1 LIKAESS
8 NMKSA
13 DACKISERA
22 TIRKAMDAINRG
34 KCHLAL
40 VVDDLDRLVGIVS
53 DGDVRRA
60 LLRSLTIDHPIR
72 EVMNRSPITVTSADS
87 AERVRQLLH
96 RFLLTAVPMVDDDG
110 RVLGLIT
117 PFEAA
122 ADVALVKSPVAVIM
136 AGGEG
141 RRLRPLTKDVP
152 KPMLV
157 IGDRPLLEQVICR
170 LEQSGITRI
179 FLAINYLGK
188 VIRDHFGDGGKFGVQ
203 IEYLEERQRLG
214 TAGALSMLPDD
225 IAGPI
230 LVMNGDVITGVEYQR
245 LFAFHAVMDSSL
257 TVVVANHEVRI
268 PFGVVAVENELVT
281 GIREK
286 PVHRSLINA
295 GVYVVERKVLEL
307 LRQDEA
313 ADMTDLI
320 GRAIAAGERLVPFPI
335 HEAWLDIGT
344 PSQLEEAAEIVHV
357 LVR

>member
-1 LIKAESS
+1 
-8 NMKSA
+8 MKPA
-13 DACKISERA
+13 DLCKISERA
-22 TIRKAMDAINRG
+22 SIREAMDAIDRG

-40 VVDDLDRLVGIVS
+40 VIDEQDRLLGIVS

-60 LLRSLTIDHPIR
+60 LLRALTIDHPIR
-72 EVMNRSPITVTSADS
+72 ELMNRSPITVTAADS
-87 AERVRQLLH
+87 AHRIHQLLN
-96 RFLLTAVPMVDDDG
+96 RFRLTAVPVVDDEG

-117 PFEAA
+117 PYELA
-122 ADVALVKSPVAVIM
+122 ADVAPVKSPVAVIM

-141 RRLRPLTKDVP
+141 RRLRPLTEAVP

-157 IGDRPLLEQVICR
+157 VGDRPLLEQVICR

-179 FLAINYLGK
+179 FLAINYLGN
-188 VIRDHFGDGGKFGVQ
+188 VIQDHFGDGGKFGVQ
-203 IEYLEERQRLG
+203 IEYLQERQRLG
-214 TAGALSMLPDD
+214 TAGALSLLPDD

-230 LVMNGDVITGVEYQR
+230 LVMNGDVITSVEYQR

-257 TVVVANHEVRI
+257 TIVVANHEVRI
-268 PFGVVAVENELVT
+268 PFGVVAIENELVT

-295 GVYVVERKVLEL
+295 GVYVLESRMLNL
-307 LRQDEA
+307 LRKNEA

-320 GRAIAAGERLVPFPI
+320 SRAVAAGERLVPFPI

-344 PSQLEEAAEIVHV
+344 PSQLEEAAELVQV
-357 LVR
+357 LVQ